1 MLQVHQAQVGLDRYR
16 RPPNRAGK
24 TRNERL
30 QESLIVEKLI
40 HRRQLRRQRPHL
52 CRHHRVEQLRL
63 TVAQPEHQS
72 LLRREL
78 DREQRRT
85 RSSIVPADASLR
97 RIVFQG
103 DVANQRKVRST
114 TPRRVSAAITTSLK
128 RSIAAS
134 TCCKLVGIVNLP
146 PAVTISSI
154 NCRSSSSRTRSLSC

>member
-1 MLQVHQAQVGLDRYR
+1 ILQVHEAQVGLDRYR

-72 LLRREL
+72 LLGREL

-103 DVANQRKVRST
+103 DVARFFSRTTIGISREVSFCCWSRYSISFASSVRSAG
-114 TPRRVSAAITTSLK
+114 SA
-128 RSIAAS
+128 
-134 TCCKLVGIVNLP
+134 
-146 PAVTISSI
+146 
-154 NCRSSSSRTRSLSC
+154 TRALT

>member
-72 LLRREL
+72 LLGREL

-103 DVANQRKVRST
+103 DVVSQIPDALLTRVDTLKAKWAWGSSRRRR
-114 TPRRVSAAITTSLK
+114 PRRL
-128 RSIAAS
+128 
-134 TCCKLVGIVNLP
+134 
-146 PAVTISSI
+146 
-154 NCRSSSSRTRSLSC
+154 